1 MVLRRFAHRNP
12 RCYLAA
18 MSLDD
23 DMTPQKRPRGRPPL
37 GPEHRARLIK
47 AALTLLDKKGLDGLQ
62 ARLIAAEAKLS
73 VGSLYKLVGDIDD
86 VARVAALETYRELYA
101 HEAAILRSVADQPVR
116 DQLMALALGYY
127 QFVQDHERRWQA
139 VIARRKAEGR
149 LEEYYGAD
157 ENRLRSVI
165 TECLADLPGPP
176 SDAVCD
182 MAARAMWAS
191 VHGIVTAAPHA
202 GEDAE
207 VIKPLITF
215 IVDAAVDRIIANPG

>member
-1 MVLRRFAHRNP
+1 
-12 RCYLAA
+12 

-23 DMTPQKRPRGRPPL
+23 DMTPPKRPRGRPPL

-47 AALTLLDKKGLDGLQ
+47 AALTLLDRKGLEGLQ

-73 VGSLYKLVGDIDD
+73 VGSLYKLIGDIDE
-86 VARVAALETYRELYA
+86 VAREAALETYRELYA
-101 HEAAILRSVADQPVR
+101 HEAEVLAELRGAPVR
-116 DQLMALALGYY
+116 DQLMALAMGYY
-127 QFVQDHERRWQA
+127 DFVDRHERRWQA

-149 LEEYYGAD
+149 LEELYGED

-165 TECLADLPGPP
+165 VSVLSQLPGPP
-176 SDAVCD
+176 SEEACNI
-182 MAARAMWAS
+182 AARALWAS

-202 GEDAE
+202 GESPD

-215 IVDAAVDRIIANPG
+215 TVDAAVDRLIANPG